1 MSELPLSNRW
11 SLERKP
17 RPAFLKDQISLDIGA
32 SFPFNEN
39 DFTALPLDSTNSKHG
54 FAYEE
59 PTHGSEFEQ
68 ADEEESLFEVNEPW
82 GGFILECHFQEVE
95 K

>member
-1 MSELPLSNRW
+1 MSVLSLSNRW

-17 RPAFLKDQISLDIGA
+17 RPAFLKDQISLDTGA

-39 DFTALPLDSTNSKHG
+39 DFTALSLDPTNSKHG
-54 FAYEE
+54 FFYEE

-68 ADEEESLFEVNEPW
+68 ADVK
-82 GGFILECHFQEVE
+82 CHFQEVE